1 MTRKKKLINFG
12 VSPVLTINNVRE
24 KRSNVAQNLRRI
36 ELVRL
41 IIKMYLQ
48 LLADLAKNTV
58 AQLVHHTLYL
68 A

>member
-41 IIKMYLQ
+41 IIKLYLQ
-48 LLADLAKNTV
+48 LLADLAKNTS